1 MNNNSVVIN
10 STLLNK
16 NKNKNKNSLSSHNK
30 NKTASDYYYST
41 TNHAATTFPSIITAN
56 HYLCLMN
63 TNMNMNMNT
72 NTNTNT
78 NTSRCEGS
86 SPSSS
91 SSSPQQQQIDRQRY
105 NEQHEI
111 LLAQQEEPPCS
122 VCKYTG
128 MTVCAGLSLYFI
140 KLANEETSTAT
151 KTTPA
156 NRTITTTP
164 TSATTT
170 TNYFTALAN
179 NVVAANNKTQTPM
192 KNHRP
197 FFYICSVGW
206 AIAGV
211 YRWYLD

>member
-1 MNNNSVVIN
+1 MNNNNIVIN
-10 STLLNK
+10 SLLLNK
-16 NKNKNKNSLSSHNK
+16 NKNSSSSSSSSSSQYKNKITS
-30 NKTASDYYYST
+30 
-41 TNHAATTFPSIITAN
+41 HAAKFPSIIIAN

-63 TNMNMNMNT
+63 M
-72 NTNTNT
+72 NT

-86 SPSSS
+86 PSL
-91 SSSPQQQQIDRQRY
+91 SSSPQHHQQQQQQQQQLDRQRS
-105 NEQHEI
+105 NEHET
-111 LLAQQEEPPCS
+111 LAAQQEEPPCS

-140 KLANEETSTAT
+140 KLANEDTTAT
-151 KTTPA
+151 SS
-156 NRTITTTP
+156 NRTTATIRTTKTNTNTTT
-164 TSATTT
+164 ATA

-179 NVVAANNKTQTPM
+179 DVVAANKATPM

-197 FFYICSVGW
+197 FFYICSAGW